1 MASKRSRPY
10 TKEDVEYVYN
20 NYANMTS
27 AEIAAELGISKFQ
40 VSKIVSELRK
50 LTNFPKKTARRPN
63 PVLLFLKEK
72 GIKIKE
78 TASKPTTKK
87 GKVSSAKK

>member
-1 MASKRSRPY
+1 MAGKRSRPY
-10 TKEDVEYVYN
+10 TKEDVAYVYD

-50 LTNFPKKTARRPN
+50 HTDFPKKTVRRPN
-63 PVLLFLKEK
+63 PVLLFLDEK
-72 GIKIKE
+72 GIKIKK
-78 TASKPTTKK
+78 TAAKPAKK
-87 GKVSSAKK
+87 GKRAAKKAS